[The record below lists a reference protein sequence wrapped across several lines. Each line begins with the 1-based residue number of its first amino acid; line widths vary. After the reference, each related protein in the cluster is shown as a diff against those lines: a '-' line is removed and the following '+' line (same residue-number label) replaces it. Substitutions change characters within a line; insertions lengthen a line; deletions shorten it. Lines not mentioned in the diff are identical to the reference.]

1 MQACGDVPA
10 AVVNA
15 ALGNLVGSAVA
26 PALARV
32 LIGGQSV
39 GSNTGAT
46 AVKLLGQIFLPLA
59 AGVATQLAAHRFR
72 PAAHARLRTSRASG
86 AASGLLLFAL
96 MYLIFC
102 KAFAGGGSELTARS
116 LGLLAAWVSVLH
128 LVLFAAAW
136 AAGGAARFSLPRRI
150 MFAMIGSQKTEGTA
164 IAILGVIF
172 SGSSSSEL
180 VEYTIPV
187 VMCECSARGMPPLTP
202 ASPPRRTD
210 SVRCILR
217 VAPSIACRLPVLVAA
232 QTTPC
237 RCSLRRSWCPVCAAW
252 WRGRE
257 AGSPTAMA
265 PRHLAAT

>member
-59 AGVATQLAAHRFR
+59 AGVATQLAARRFR

-187 VMCECSARGMPPLTP
+187 VMCECSARGMPPPDPRQP
-202 ASPPRRTD
+202 A
-210 SVRCILR
+210 
-217 VAPSIACRLPVLVAA
+217 AA
-232 QTTPC
+232 Y
-237 RCSLRRSWCPVCAAW
+237 
-252 WRGRE
+252 
-257 AGSPTAMA
+257 
-265 PRHLAAT
+265 

>member
-59 AGVATQLAAHRFR
+59 AGVATQLAARRFR

-102 KAFAGGGSELTARS
+102 KAFAGRGSELTARA
-116 LGLLAAWVSVLH
+116 LGP
-128 LVLFAAAW
+128 
-136 AAGGAARFSLPRRI
+136 GAARRVGQR
-150 MFAMIGSQKTEGTA
+150 TA
-164 IAILGVIF
+164 PGAVRGGVGGGRGGAVLAAPANNVRDDRLAEDRGHGDCH
-172 SGSSSSEL
+172 SGSNFQRQQL
-180 VEYTIPV
+180 VGTCGV
-187 VMCECSARGMPPLTP
+187 HDT
-202 ASPPRRTD
+202 
-210 SVRCILR
+210 
-217 VAPSIACRLPVLVAA
+217 CRHV
-232 QTTPC
+232 
-237 RCSLRRSWCPVCAAW
+237 
-252 WRGRE
+252 
-257 AGSPTAMA
+257 
-265 PRHLAAT
+265 